1 MTFVKIC
8 GLSKREHVIAA
19 VNAGASMIGFVFA
32 PSKREVT
39 PEIAHKLAKHIPSH
53 VKKVGVF
60 VNSDA
65 DTIKT
70 IYNAVPLDY
79 VQYHGDESNEF
90 IQQVG
95 LPSIKAFAISTNEDI
110 VKAKSYNVDY
120 YLFDTPGTTYRGGS
134 GHTFDWSLL
143 AQADIPM
150 DKTIVAGGLHETNV
164 THMVALLHPA
174 GVDVSSGVEMNGTK
188 NNDLIERFITAVK
201 GAIV

>member
-8 GLSKREHVIAA
+8 GLSQPEHVITA

-39 PEIAHKLAKHIPSH
+39 LKAAQELAKHIPSH
-53 VKKVGVF
+53 IKKVGVF

-90 IQQVG
+90 IQQIG
-95 LPSIKAFAISTNEDI
+95 LPSIKAFAIRTIDDI
-110 VKAKSYNVDY
+110 TKAKSYNVDY
-120 YLFDTPGTTYRGGS
+120 YLFDTPGTAYRGGS

-150 DKTIVAGGLHETNV
+150 EKTIVAGGLNETNV
-164 THMVALLHPA
+164 TYMVDLLHPS
-174 GVDVSSGVEMNGTK
+174 GVDVSSGVELNGTK
-188 NNDLIERFITAVK
+188 NNDLIERFITTVK